1 MEIWDLQVT
10 IVWQGQGS
18 LSPPQ
23 VADKCRAAQK
33 IKNQPL
39 SGIK

>member
-23 VADKCRAAQK
+23 EADKCRAAQK
-33 IKNQPL
+33 IRNQL
-39 SGIK
+39 LGGIK